1 MELVDIISLSI
12 VATIN
17 LVLIIMYACH
27 VVMLKN
33 ARRKLEENNWCILDE
48 RSSTTDN
55 NLTNKIKNL
64 KKELIN
70 DKKMLTFSLSY
81 TILVSLMIF
90 FK

>member
-17 LVLIIMYACH
+17 LVLLIMYACH

-48 RSSTTDN
+48 RSSTRDN

-64 KKELIN
+64 KKELMN